1 MDFCD
6 DSVEFQGCDVSIL
19 IDNGP
24 ISEKLA
30 PAHQGL
36 QGFDDPISEKVAPA
50 HQGLQGFDVRGCK
63 SSFGVCV
70 PWCSF
75 LC

>member
-6 DSVEFQGCDVSIL
+6 DSVEFQGCDGSIL

-36 QGFDDPISEKVAPA
+36 QGFDVIEDAKAQFEFVCPGVVSCVDIVAIA
-50 HQGLQGFDVRGCK
+50 DI
-63 SSFGVCV
+63 VCHV
-70 PWCSF
+70 ILST
-75 LC
+75 